1 MSSKIADRTEQD
13 PSSSSS
19 SSPQDDLE
27 RTSGQLRRDAMEQ
40 YLFILEYMHQCGAL
54 WSPVIVAM
62 FCLGMTIVVYLTI
75 ILVYVLYS
83 SIIIDLESPIF
94 DGYVVFYSIW
104 AFLLSI
110 FPSLSLARAN
120 AFITPIV
127 HQFTNSSSDDFA
139 MIGE

>member
-27 RTSGQLRRDAMEQ
+27 RSSGQLRRDAMEQ

-62 FCLGMTIVVYLTI
+62 FCLGMTVVVYLTF
-75 ILVYVLYS
+75 LVHVLYS

-94 DGYVVFYSIW
+94 DVYVVFYSIW

-127 HQFTNSSSDDFA
+127 LQFTNSSSDDFA

>member
-13 PSSSSS
+13 PSSSASS
-19 SSPQDDLE
+19 SQDDLG

-62 FCLGMTIVVYLTI
+62 FCLGIVFLTI
-75 ILVYVLYS
+75 ILVHVLYS

-94 DGYVVFYSIW
+94 DVYFVFYSIW

>member
-27 RTSGQLRRDAMEQ
+27 RISGQLRRDAMEQ
-40 YLFILEYMHQCGAL
+40 YLFILEYMHQCGLL

-62 FCLGMTIVVYLTI
+62 FCLGIVYLTVI
-75 ILVYVLYS
+75 VVHVVATVL
-83 SIIIDLESPIF
+83 IIDLESPIF
-94 DGYVVFYSIW
+94 DGYVVIYSIW
-104 AFLLSI
+104 ALLLSI
-110 FPSLSLARAN
+110 FPPLSLASAN
-120 AFITPIV
+120 AFVAPIV
-127 HQFTNSSSDDFA
+127 HQFMNSSSDDFA